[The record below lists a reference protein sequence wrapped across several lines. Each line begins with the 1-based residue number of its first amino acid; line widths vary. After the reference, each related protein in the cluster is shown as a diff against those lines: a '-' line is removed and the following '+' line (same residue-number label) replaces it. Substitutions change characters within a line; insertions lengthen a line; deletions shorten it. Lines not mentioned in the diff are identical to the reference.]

1 MNYKSKELAAI
12 LNIIENPGSDIKDY
26 KALQKTGESLVSA
39 KNRNVLASYFCW
51 KLKKILSAREFVGE
65 KSSELLS
72 SIDSKMDEEGKDPM
86 KIVLGQSY
94 GFNNYILP
102 KEVKRKTFFINLWVE
117 FEADFAN
124 QKSYLQACEDEE
136 KKNADL
142 GAWLLDEYEKEAGNM
157 AGNVIAEIPS
167 TEDPSKK
174 VLGIYE
180 SIKNQLLIGAYS
192 EAIKLCWEHEIV
204 DESIG
209 RLEFFESDLFW
220 DLVRNELSESVV
232 ERSYPN
238 FRDLKNF
245 ISEIY
250 SSHDGPLWGDRS
262 EPHSGEIILA
272 LAVSEMENQQLIEFV
287 NLSQRSDFFAVLS
300 ACLLMRE
307 RPLMAA
313 RIFAEKCTFS
323 PKFSCLM
330 VMLLSNAIPDLGG
343 SYGDHHEALQ
353 TLLDLSCNTP

>member
-180 SIKNQLLIGAYS
+180 SIK
-192 EAIKLCWEHEIV
+192 
-204 DESIG
+204 
-209 RLEFFESDLFW
+209 
-220 DLVRNELSESVV
+220 
-232 ERSYPN
+232 
-238 FRDLKNF
+238 
-245 ISEIY
+245 
-250 SSHDGPLWGDRS
+250 
-262 EPHSGEIILA
+262 
-272 LAVSEMENQQLIEFV
+272 
-287 NLSQRSDFFAVLS
+287 
-300 ACLLMRE
+300 LLM
-307 RPLMAA
+307 
-313 RIFAEKCTFS
+313 S
-323 PKFSCLM
+323 QS
-330 VMLLSNAIPDLGG
+330 VD
-343 SYGDHHEALQ
+343 
-353 TLLDLSCNTP
+353 